1 VSRKKSD
8 DTPPRPDRRVA
19 LRVPAGRLQA
29 QLEVP
34 RSSDVLSLST
44 SGMMVR
50 LDFLPSKG
58 SEHRFTLRFPDRNL
72 EVYAVVRDGEHL
84 EGSAGEFRVGVEFL
98 NLSEQDQAFLE
109 AFVAERLE

>member
-1 VSRKKSD
+1 MSD
-8 DTPPRPDRRVA
+8 DTPPRPERRAA
-19 LRVPAGRLQA
+19 LRVPAGQLQA

-34 RSSDVLSLST
+34 RSSDVLYLST

-50 LDFLPSKG
+50 LEFLPSIG
-58 SEHRFTLRFPDRNL
+58 SEHKFTLRFPDRNM
-72 EVYAVVRDGEHL
+72 EVHAVIRNGEHL

-98 NLSEQDQAFLE
+98 DVSEADLAFLQ